1 MNKTVSSRV
10 TLILFGL
17 VLAVSIFA
25 LGMLGNKG
33 LGWFADNDEVDAA
46 GMSVSVNAV
55 PGTVI
60 KVDYYEISSIALSGG
75 ENIYT
80 FSKTPIADVADRH
93 LKEYSPIVAERQML
107 VKITLADTLDAAT
120 VRAVTDTTDYV
131 IEDQDDPEVNQANNP
146 LSSVIAFYAL
156 SDVQETS
163 EGYVV
168 SSENFQNHT
177 AAHFVTVGEQDGKTQ
192 VSFDDNDILIYQ
204 TPEGDTDNTIFIML
218 DYYEESIGYVLSV
231 VNHLMMVNGKTDIQ
245 PGENVQ
251 FVCDFEI
258 VVSPS

>member
-1 MNKTVSSRV
+1 MKTVLESKIR
-10 TLILFGL
+10 I
-17 VLAVSIFA
+17 IFA
-25 LGMLGNKG
+25 TLLIILTSVAFLLMNGSVA
-33 LGWFADNDEVDAA
+33 WFADNDEVDAA

-60 KVDYYEISSIALSGG
+60 EVNYYEISSIALSGG

-163 EGYVV
+163 AGYVV

-177 AAHFVTVGEQDGKTQ
+177 ATHFVTVEEQDGKTQ
-192 VSFDDNDILIYQ
+192 ASFDDNDILIYE

-218 DYYEESIGYVLSV
+218 DYYEASIGYVLSV
-231 VNHLMMVNGKTDIQ
+231 VNHLMMIGGKTDIQ

-258 VVSPS
+258 VVSPF

>member
-1 MNKTVSSRV
+1 MKA
-10 TLILFGL
+10 
-17 VLAVSIFA
+17 VLESKIRIIFA
-25 LGMLGNKG
+25 TLLIVLTSVALFIMNGSVAWL
-33 LGWFADNDEVDAA
+33 ADNDEVDANN
-46 GMSVSVNAV
+46 MSVSVNAE

-60 KVDYYEISSIALSGG
+60 EVDYYEISSIALSGG

-80 FSKTPIADVADRH
+80 FSKTPIANVADRH
-93 LKEYSPIVAERQML
+93 LKEYSPIVGERQML

-177 AAHFVTVGEQDGKTQ
+177 ATHFVTVGEQDGKTQ
-192 VSFDDNDILIYQ
+192 ASFDDNDILIYE

-231 VNHLMMVNGKTDIQ
+231 VNHLMMIGGKTDIQ
-245 PGENVQ
+245 AGENVQ
-251 FVCDFEI
+251 FICDFEI